1 MCQRGRQIQ
10 FMDNGNAGR
19 RVIYLRARVY
29 TKKFSS
35 NTLRE
40 HVRVPQ
46 IGIFPHNRVY
56 TEKMIFQIHFFAI
69 SGVQTEDFST
79 YTLFPLQNR
88 AKREDIADKRG
99 TAEQLFSI
107 YPAASGIVVQFR
119 CLRKVVPRIQKFPV
133 NCEVHLTES
142 IFQPCFGPKINDNQS
157 QRW

>member
-1 MCQRGRQIQ
+1 MCQRGRQFQ

-35 NTLRE
+35 NTLRK
-40 HVRVPQ
+40 HVRVPP

-69 SGVQTEDFST
+69 SGVQTEDFSA

-88 AKREDIADKRG
+88 ERG
-99 TAEQLFSI
+99 RILRISGVLRNNYFLYTPRLPELWSNS
-107 YPAASGIVVQFR
+107 AARARLCLEFRNSPQIV
-119 CLRKVVPRIQKFPV
+119 KYI
-133 NCEVHLTES
+133 
-142 IFQPCFGPKINDNQS
+142 
-157 QRW
+157 

>member
-1 MCQRGRQIQ
+1 MCQRGRQFQ
-10 FMDNGNAGR
+10 FMDNWNAGKM
-19 RVIYLRARVY
+19 VIYIRARVY
-29 TKKFSS
+29 TKKCSS

-69 SGVQTEDFST
+69 SGVQTEDFSA
-79 YTLFPLQNR
+79 YTLFPFQNR
-88 AKREDIADKRG
+88 ERG
-99 TAEQLFSI
+99 RILRISGVLRNNYFLYTPRLPELWSNS
-107 YPAASGIVVQFR
+107 AAP
-119 CLRKVVPRIQKFPV
+119 RKVVPRIQKSPA